1 MANVV
6 SFHSYKLKEGVSIP
20 DYLLAMETLIKEF
33 VSEQKGFIS
42 FKHLHD
48 RETETWADFLVFETM
63 DDLNAFVS
71 ICGKNELAR
80 KLFALG
86 GSYDIKS
93 YVFTVEQSFWSCKD
107 DSISIF
113 KLIRQQC
120 DSTW

>member
-48 RETETWADFLVFETM
+48 RETET
-63 DDLNAFVS
+63 
-71 ICGKNELAR
+71 
-80 KLFALG
+80 
-86 GSYDIKS
+86 
-93 YVFTVEQSFWSCKD
+93 
-107 DSISIF
+107 
-113 KLIRQQC
+113 
-120 DSTW
+120 